1 MQNRDRRDRSLQLA
15 TSRGCS
21 PEQVAIAYVATSP
34 FRAHVVCAARSGL
47 EAAANL
53 QATEMELTSEERQW
67 LEDGDR

>member
-1 MQNRDRRDRSLQLA
+1 MQLA
-15 TSRGCS
+15 TARGCS

-34 FRAHVVCAARSGL
+34 FRAHVVCAARDGL

-53 QATEMELTSEERQW
+53 QATEMTLTNEERQW